1 MSARAILSAIRSW
14 WLLRPVSMQACSPNW
29 SAQLGFLVF
38 ELNPSHAT
46 YSLSRLIR
54 GLSVAAGRVARIVS
68 MNLYTHTRA
77 EKKRKK
83 TTTIRWGEKKK
94 KKRQWSYF
102 AMRLGLG
109 LSFFFFSP
117 CFFQNE
123 LETTRRKHPLPE
135 RKCIAAACI
144 EPLDFF
150 LLVIEHRHDN
160 NQLLN

>member
-77 EKKRKK
+77 EKKKRKNHHHQMRREK
-83 TTTIRWGEKKK
+83 EKKASMK
-94 KKRQWSYF
+94 LFRNAPRPRF
-102 AMRLGLG
+102 VFFLLFPLF
-109 LSFFFFSP
+109 LSKWTGDHQAQAPASRARMHCCCMHWASGFFSP
-117 CFFQNE
+117 
-123 LETTRRKHPLPE
+123 R
-135 RKCIAAACI
+135 
-144 EPLDFF
+144 
-150 LLVIEHRHDN
+150 HRA
-160 NQLLN
+160 